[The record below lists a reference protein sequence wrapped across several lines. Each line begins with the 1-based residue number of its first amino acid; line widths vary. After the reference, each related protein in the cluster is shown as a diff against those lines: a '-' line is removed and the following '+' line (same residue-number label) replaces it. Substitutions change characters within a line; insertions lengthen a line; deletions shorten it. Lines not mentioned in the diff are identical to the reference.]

1 MPKFWITSSE
11 IVQLEFVCEAESEDD
26 AVTKCL
32 ESGPGEEVNRH
43 SWQIDNVTKEENHA
57 ST

>member
-26 AVTKCL
+26 AVTQCL
-32 ESGPGEEVNRH
+32 ESGPGEEINRH
-43 SWQIDNVTKEENHA
+43 SWQIDNVTKE
-57 ST
+57 